1 MVLFLNFLKTKEIVS
16 RGCPGIIT
24 KVSQPDIIFLQ
35 NFALAMANKKI
46 LIIEDDRNIVELL
59 TIHLCDLGCEVSTAP
74 DGNSGLATAVQKK
87 FDLIILDIM
96 LPGINGIEVCRRI
109 RQTDH
114 LTPILM
120 LTARSEEIDKV
131 MGLET
136 GADDY
141 LTKPFSVREFI
152 ARVKVIFR
160 RSEEHVMLTTT
171 ENSTLISYGGLKID
185 INKRKV
191 TLANVRIDLSPKEFD
206 LITLLASNPG
216 KSYSRK
222 NLLNLVW
229 GYDFEGYEHTV
240 NSHINRL
247 RGKIEHDISN
257 PTYILTTWGV
267 GYRFNEDL

>member
-1 MVLFLNFLKTKEIVS
+1 MPSK
-16 RGCPGIIT
+16 
-24 KVSQPDIIFLQ
+24 Q
-35 NFALAMANKKI
+35 I
-46 LIIEDDRNIVELL
+46 LIIEDDANIVELL
-59 TIHLCDLGCEVSTAP
+59 TIHLRDLDCEVTEAPTGHQGLTAAK
-74 DGNSGLATAVQKK
+74 SSH

-96 LPGINGIEVCRRI
+96 LPGLNGMEVCRKI
-109 RQTDH
+109 RQTDRQ
-114 LTPILM
+114 TPILM

-141 LTKPFSVREFI
+141 LTKPFSIREFI

-160 RSEEHVMLTTT
+160 RSEDNASTTGGSS
-171 ENSTLISYGGLKID
+171 STSAVISYGELKID
-185 INKRKV
+185 IDKRKV
-191 TLANVRIDLSPKEFD
+191 TLNNVRIELSPKEFD

-247 RGKIEHDISN
+247 RSKIEGDVAN
-257 PTYILTTWGV
+257 PKFILTTWGV
-267 GYRFNEDL
+267 GYRFNEEL